1 MASPKRFTAVNALLI
16 STTRDKMGGRAKVKF
31 QLTAKVTKALG
42 WPEMPEGTAEWC
54 PDVNELVS
62 TLVELTPNNPELR
75 QNSVSIDTESIGDF
89 MVTRKKKKVGKNAV
103 KAEKTI
109 TEVSC
114 TIRFSDPT
122 GCGKLEQYI
131 QGAARSEM
139 LVCYTPQPEQDELPG
154 TRVDMSP
161 EDEKQMPLEP
171 GGPTDEMRT
180 AVEEIPVEKTAP
192 THAEKLAARKAETE
206 RKKKLRAEAGATI

>member
-75 QNSVSIDTESIGDF
+75 QNSVSVDTESIGDF

-161 EDEKQMPLEP
+161 EDDKQMPA
-171 GGPTDEMRT
+171 T
-180 AVEEIPVEKTAP
+180 EEIPVEAPAP

-206 RKKKLRAEAGATI
+206 RKKKLRAEAGATIQ